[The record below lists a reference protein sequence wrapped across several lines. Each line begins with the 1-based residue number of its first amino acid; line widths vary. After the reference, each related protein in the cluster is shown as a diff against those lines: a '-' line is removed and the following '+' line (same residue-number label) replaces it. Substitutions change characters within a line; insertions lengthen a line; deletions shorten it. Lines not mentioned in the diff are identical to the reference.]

1 METSMPVRKSVLL
14 AVAFAALLLV
24 IGGSAFAIWRNSA
37 TAQARVAALH
47 EAHLEAGNAL
57 ASIRANV
64 YLTGILTRDY
74 LLDPDASHGRQY
86 ADQFLN
92 IRSSTEESFRILESS
107 AQNAEEKTALQQLR
121 REVDTHLDP
130 TRIVLD
136 WTPAERNVRR
146 EAFLQERLRRREEIV
161 ALAAQVE
168 RMVTENF
175 STERER
181 ITRAD
186 QDFRSSLAWTTGIA
200 LLLGL
205 AIAGLTLARMTA
217 LERRSQM
224 AESELRRLSAQVRT
238 TQEQERKHLSR
249 ELHDEVGQMLTG
261 LRMELGGMSRLSGGP
276 ESELSL
282 RVDRAKRIVE
292 ATLGIVRN
300 IAMLLRP
307 SMLDDLGL
315 TPALAWLAKETS
327 RASGMEIDATIDP
340 VLDQLPDTHRTCLYR
355 VAQEGITNI
364 SKHAGAHKV
373 EIFLKLVGDW
383 VVGTVA
389 DDGCG
394 FDTQAVKPGGL
405 GLMGMEERLR
415 ELHGHL
421 RVVSI
426 LGRGTRL
433 EFRLPVPVD
442 RKQFA
447 QEEAAAETKA
457 EMKAENNDD
466 TYPDRGRSRHSPD
479 RAETSA

>member
-1 METSMPVRKSVLL
+1 MKSSMRVRGSVLL
-14 AVAFAALLLV
+14 TVAFAALLFI
-24 IGGSAFAIWRNSA
+24 IGGSALAIWRNST

-47 EAHLEAGNAL
+47 NAHLEAGSAL

-74 LLDPDASHGRQY
+74 LLDPDPSHARQY

-92 IRSSTEESFRILESS
+92 IRSSTEDNFRILEAS
-107 AQNAEEKTALQQLR
+107 AQNLEEKAALGRLR

-136 WTPAERNVRR
+136 WTPQEKNIRR
-146 EAFLQERLRRREEIV
+146 GGFLQERLRRREEIV
-161 ALAAQVE
+161 VLAAQAE
-168 RMVTENF
+168 QMMTDNF
-175 STERER
+175 SSERER
-181 ITRAD
+181 ITKAD

-205 AIAGLTLARMTA
+205 GIASVTLARMTA
-217 LERRSQM
+217 LERHSQM
-224 AESELRRLSAQVRT
+224 AESELRRLSGQVRT
-238 TQEQERKHLSR
+238 AQEQERKYLSR

-261 LRMELGGMSRLSGGP
+261 LRMELGGMSRLSGDAD
-276 ESELSL
+276 SELSS
-282 RVDRAKRIVE
+282 RIERSKGIVE

-315 TPALAWLAKETS
+315 TPALAWLAKEMS
-327 RASGMEIDATIDP
+327 RSSGMEIEANVDP
-340 VLDQLPDTHRTCLYR
+340 TLNLLPDAYRTCLYR

-373 EIFLKLVGDW
+373 EISLKLIGGWVG
-383 VVGTVA
+383 GTIS

-394 FDTQAVKPGGL
+394 FDTQAIKPGGL

-415 ELHGHL
+415 ELDGHL
-421 RVVSI
+421 RVISV
-426 LGRGTRL
+426 LGHGTRL
-433 EFRLPVPVD
+433 EFRLPVPRDAEGIAV
-442 RKQFA
+442 
-447 QEEAAAETKA
+447 EEIH
-457 EMKAENNDD
+457 DS
-466 TYPDRGRSRHSPD
+466 YPDRGRSRHSPD
-479 RAETSA
+479 RVETSA